1 MLHELSIDDSEEADD
16 TPVDHTKRKRFRLK
30 RIGIVALLALV
41 LATIVTVVVGIIIGH
56 IHT

>member
-1 MLHELSIDDSEEADD
+1 MLHELSLTIDDSEEADD
-16 TPVDHTKRKRFRLK
+16 TPVYKKDKRFKLK
-30 RIGIVALLALV
+30 IGIVVLLALV